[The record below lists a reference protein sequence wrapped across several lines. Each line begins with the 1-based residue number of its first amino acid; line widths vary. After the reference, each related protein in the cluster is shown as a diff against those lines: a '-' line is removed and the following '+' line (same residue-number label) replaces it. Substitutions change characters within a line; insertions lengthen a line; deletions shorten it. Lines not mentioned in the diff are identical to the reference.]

1 MELRLPID
9 RSKVKPLESR
19 QLRKSDFQMI
29 HEVQGDIL
37 LTKAQAVA
45 HGISPNEEFDKGLA
59 LALREKWPAIAKDY
73 RHYAHQVHPKPGEL
87 WVWGGVGG
95 VRIYNLLTQ
104 EGSFD
109 HGSRA
114 GRATVANVNHCL
126 RRLRHQLQHEEIR
139 SLALPRLATG
149 VGGLDWNDVRPLIQ
163 SHLGDLPIPV
173 YVYTTYHSG
182 MAAVEPGA

>member
-1 MELRLPID
+1 
-9 RSKVKPLESR
+9 
-19 QLRKSDFQMI
+19 MI

-45 HGISPNEEFDKGLA
+45 HGIAPNDDFDKGLA
-59 LALREKWPAIAKDY
+59 LALREQWPALAKDY
-73 RHYAHQVHPKPGEL
+73 RHYAHQVHPKPGEV

-109 HGSRA
+109 HGA
-114 GRATVANVNHCL
+114 KPGRATIANVNHCL
-126 RRLRHQLQHEEIR
+126 RRLRHDLQHEKIR

-149 VGGLDWNDVRPLIQ
+149 VGGLDWNAVRPLIET
-163 SHLGDLPIPV
+163 HLGDLAIPV
-173 YVYTTYHSG
+173 FVYSKYQAGSP
-182 MAAVEPGA
+182 AVETGA